1 VLSIHNILKKYWGYN
16 QFRPLQEDIINSVIN
31 GNDTL
36 ALLPTGGGKSICFQ
50 VPALYLNGICIV
62 ISPLIALMKDQV
74 ENLNKRGIKALAI
87 TSSLNKR
94 EIDIAFDNCVYGD
107 TKFLYLS
114 PERLLTDLAQARLK
128 KMKVGLIAVDE
139 AHCISQWGYDFRPP
153 YLELKKLRELF
164 PNVPVIA
171 LTATATS
178 KVVDDIQDK
187 LDFKTK
193 NVLKKSFERG
203 NLGYHVR
210 YSENKINDLITVLKK
225 SQGSNIVFT
234 RNRKQTE
241 EIAQNLLKTGI
252 SATFYHA
259 GLKPEERSY
268 SQKIWIDNQVKS
280 MVATNAFGM
289 GIDKPDVRLVIHAGI
304 PDSLEAYFQEAGRAG
319 RDEQKSNALIY
330 YNDNDILELKNSI
343 EVNFPP
349 KEEIQRIYQAL
360 SNYLQ
365 LAIGAGQNQTYA
377 FDLNDFCMQYNIKGY
392 LAYNCIKILEKQG
405 HLILSEAFFQ
415 PSKLMFSVDN
425 RTLYNYQA
433 QNPKMDPFIRL
444 LLRSYGGLFEGFVKI
459 SETELARRINLSP
472 KTITNY
478 LNLLSKDKIIYYQA
492 QSDLPYITFCE
503 GRLDVKELR
512 LSKEAYYQR
521 KEEYRERIEKVIYYL
536 TSSNICRTKL
546 LLDYFGED
554 YQKDCGVCDV
564 CVYKVRKMR
573 SNELGNEILKYKEHP
588 HLNFEYLQVLINAPK
603 AEIESALRLMIEDG
617 LIYLEGNIIKFKN

>member
-1 VLSIHNILKKYWGYN
+1 VLSIQEILKKYWGYN
-16 QFRPLQEDIINSVIN
+16 QFRPLQEDIIKSVIN

-50 VPALYLNGICIV
+50 VPALYLNGVCIV

-74 ENLNKRGIKALAI
+74 ENLNKRGLKAVAI
-87 TSSLNKR
+87 TSALNKR

-153 YLELKKLRELF
+153 YLELKNLRALF

-178 KVVDDIQDK
+178 KVVDDIQEK
-187 LDFKTK
+187 LEFKSK
-193 NVLKKSFERG
+193 NVLKKSFERE

-210 YSENKINDLITVLKK
+210 YSENKLNDLITVLKK
-225 SQGSNIVFT
+225 SQGSNIIFT

-241 EIAQNLLKTGI
+241 DIAQILIENGL

-259 GLKPEERSY
+259 GLKPEDRNY
-268 SQKIWIDNQVKS
+268 SQKVWIENKVKS

-319 RDEQKSNALIY
+319 RDEQKANALIY
-330 YNDNDILELKNSI
+330 YNQNDILELQNNVEI
-343 EVNFPP
+343 NFPP

-365 LAIGAGQNQTYA
+365 LAIGAGQNQTYL
-377 FDLNDFCMQYNIKGY
+377 FDLNDFCTQYNLKGY

-425 RTLYNYQA
+425 RMLYNYQA
-433 QNPKMDPFIRL
+433 QNPKIDPFIRL

-459 SETELARRINLSP
+459 SESELAKRINLSP
-472 KTITNY
+472 KTISSY
-478 LNLLSKDKIIYYQA
+478 LTILNKDKIIYYQP
-492 QSDLPYITFCE
+492 QSDLPYLTFCE
-503 GRLDVKELR
+503 GRLDVKDLR

-521 KEEYRERIEKVIYYL
+521 KEEYKERIEKVISYL
-536 TSSNICRTKL
+536 TATNLCRTKL

-554 YQKDCGVCDV
+554 YPKDCGACDV
-564 CVYKVRKMR
+564 CVVKKRKTR
-573 SNELGNEILKYKEHP
+573 SLELGKEILKYREHP
-588 HLNFEYLQVLINAPK
+588 HLNFDYLQVLINAPK
-603 AEIESALRLMIEDG
+603 TEIELALRLMIEEG
-617 LIYLEGNIIKFKN
+617 VIYLEGKTIKFKN